1 MSRRLLSL
9 GGAVALILLAA
20 MWFRAVSL
28 PSIPQ
33 SLASIPYY
41 AETVRVLQMIRHDA
55 DQYLAFIFRILFG
68 TPNYGELLSN
78 NALPISRGY
87 AVFAAMLLLLPSY
100 RNAVRNNIAFVVL
113 GVLVMLLFVI
123 WFFGGVWLRAMLDD
137 ILQAEA
143 HLPLQNRRL
152 LVILASGI
160 PSVLLGLALLITMYL
175 GFPLMALF
183 LLLWLPGF
191 CYLVLS
197 STVYYALW
205 SPVLLWHYL
214 HYLFVPH
221 PAETAYKTGM
231 AEHVPYPELARTVA
245 NAMSQYDLKD
255 FERLPKRWK
264 SKNWQKRI
272 DAFRERLEAEDKFM
286 EELIRN
292 LRLKDQ
298 LR

>member
-1 MSRRLLSL
+1 MRPAISRRLLFL
-9 GGAVALILLAA
+9 GGAIALILLAI
-20 MWFRAVSL
+20 WFGAVRL
-28 PSIPQ
+28 PP

-41 AETVRVLQMIRHDA
+41 ATTVRALPVIRHNM
-55 DQYLAFIFRILFG
+55 DQYLAFIFRTLFG
-68 TPNYGELLSN
+68 TPHYSELLSN
-78 NALPISRGY
+78 NALPISLGY
-87 AVFAAMLLLLPSY
+87 AGFAAMLLLLPSY
-100 RNAVRNNIAFVVL
+100 RNAVRDSMAFV
-113 GVLVMLLFVI
+113 VLVMLLFPIV
-123 WFFGGVWLRAMLDD
+123 FFCGVWLFVMLHD
-137 ILQAEA
+137 IFQAET
-143 HLPLQNRRL
+143 HLPIQSRRL
-152 LVILASGI
+152 LVTWASGI
-160 PSVLLGLALLITMYL
+160 PALLLQIALLLTMYV

-191 CYLVLS
+191 CYFVLS
-197 STVYYALW
+197 SAVYYALW
-205 SPVLLWHYL
+205 SPVWLWHSL

-221 PAETAYKTGM
+221 PAETAYRTGM

-245 NAMSQYDLKD
+245 DAMYQYDLKD

>member
-1 MSRRLLSL
+1 MSRRLLFL
-9 GGAVALILLAA
+9 GGAVALLLA
-20 MWFRAVSL
+20 MWFGAL
-28 PSIPQ
+28 PRIPQ

-41 AETVRVLQMIRHDA
+41 AETVRTLHMIRHDA
-55 DQYLAFIFRILFG
+55 DQYLAFMFRILFG
-68 TPNYGELLSN
+68 TPHYGELLST
-78 NALPISRGY
+78 NALPIFRGY
-87 AVFAAMLLLLPSY
+87 AVFAALLLLLPPY
-100 RNAVRNNIAFVVL
+100 RNAVRNNGAFALLGVL
-113 GVLVMLLFVI
+113 GVLLFVI
-123 WFFGGVWLRAMLDD
+123 WFFGGVWLWTMLND
-137 ILQAEA
+137 ISMAEA
-143 HLPLQNRRL
+143 HLPLQDRRL

-160 PSVLLGLALLITMYL
+160 PTVLLGLALLVTMYV

-191 CYLVLS
+191 CYLILS
-197 STVYYALW
+197 SAVYYALW

-214 HYLFVPH
+214 HYLLVPH
-221 PAETAYKTGM
+221 PAETAYKAGM

-245 NAMSQYDLKD
+245 NAMYQYDLKD

>member
-1 MSRRLLSL
+1 MSRKLLFL
-9 GGAVALILLAA
+9 GGVIALLAA
-20 MWFRAVSL
+20 MWFGAL
-28 PSIPQ
+28 PRIPQ

-41 AETVRVLQMIRHDA
+41 AETVRTLQVIRHDM
-55 DQYLAFIFRILFG
+55 DHYLAFMFRILFD
-68 TPNYGELLSN
+68 TPHYGELLST

-87 AVFAAMLLLLPSY
+87 AVFAALLLLLPPY

-113 GVLVMLLFVI
+113 GVLGMLLFVI
-123 WFFGGVWLRAMLDD
+123 WFFGGVWLWAMLND
-137 ILQAEA
+137 ISMAET
-143 HLPLQNRRL
+143 HLPLQDRRL

-160 PSVLLGLALLITMYL
+160 PTVLLALALLVTMYV

-191 CYLVLS
+191 CYFILS
-197 STVYYALW
+197 CAVYYALW
-205 SPVLLWHYL
+205 SPVLLWHSL
-214 HYLFVPH
+214 HYLLVPH
-221 PAETAYKTGM
+221 PAETAYKAGM

-245 NAMSQYDLKD
+245 NAMYQYDLKD

-292 LRLKDQ
+292 LQLKDQ

>member
-9 GGAVALILLAA
+9 GGVIALLLA
-20 MWFRAVSL
+20 MWFGAVSL
-28 PSIPQ
+28 PRIPQ

-41 AETVRVLQMIRHDA
+41 AETVRTLQVIRHDM
-55 DQYLAFIFRILFG
+55 DHYLAFMFRILFG
-68 TPNYGELLSN
+68 TPNYGELLSTD
-78 NALPISRGY
+78 ALLIFRGY
-87 AVFAAMLLLLPSY
+87 AVFAALLLLLPPY
-100 RNAVRNNIAFVVL
+100 RNAVRNNIAFAVL
-113 GVLVMLLFVI
+113 GVLVMLLFVL
-123 WFFGGVWLRAMLDD
+123 WFFGGVWLWTMLND
-137 ILQAEA
+137 ISMAEA
-143 HLPLQNRRL
+143 HLPLQDRRL

-160 PSVLLGLALLITMYL
+160 PTVLLGLALLATMYL

-191 CYLVLS
+191 CYLILS
-197 STVYYALW
+197 SALYYALW

-214 HYLFVPH
+214 HYLLVPH

-245 NAMSQYDLKD
+245 NAMYQYDLKD

>member
-1 MSRRLLSL
+1 MSRRLLFL
-9 GGAVALILLAA
+9 GGAVALILLAI
-20 MWFRAVSL
+20 WFGAVSL
-28 PSIPQ
+28 PRIPRT
-33 SLASIPYY
+33 LASIPYY
-41 AETVRVLQMIRHDA
+41 AEAVRAPQEIRHDV
-55 DQYLAFIFRILFG
+55 DQYLAFIFHTLFG
-68 TPNYGELLSN
+68 TPHYGELLSN
-78 NALPISRGY
+78 NALPISLGY

-100 RNAVRNNIAFVVL
+100 RNAVRGSMAFVVL
-113 GVLVMLLFVI
+113 AMFLLPIV
-123 WFFGGVWLRAMLDD
+123 FFCGVWLFIMLTH
-137 ILQAEA
+137 IFQAEA
-143 HLPLQNRRL
+143 HLPLENRRW
-152 LVILASGI
+152 LVTWASGI
-160 PSVLLGLALLITMYL
+160 PALLLQIALLLTIYV

-191 CYLVLS
+191 CYFILS
-197 STVYYALW
+197 SAVYYALW

-221 PAETAYKTGM
+221 PAETAYRTGM
-231 AEHVPYPELARTVA
+231 IKHVPYPELARTVA
-245 NAMSQYDLKD
+245 DAMYQYDLKD

-292 LRLKDQ
+292 LRLEDQ

>member
-1 MSRRLLSL
+1 VLFVLL
-9 GGAVALILLAA
+9 G
-20 MWFRAVSL
+20 
-28 PSIPQ
+28 IP
-33 SLASIPYY
+33 
-41 AETVRVLQMIRHDA
+41 
-55 DQYLAFIFRILFG
+55 
-68 TPNYGELLSN
+68 
-78 NALPISRGY
+78 
-87 AVFAAMLLLLPSY
+87 
-100 RNAVRNNIAFVVL
+100 
-113 GVLVMLLFVI
+113 LFVI
-123 WFFGGVWLRAMLDD
+123 LFFVSLWLNTMLWG
-137 ILQAEA
+137 IVHTNARSQEYGISTVLIA
-143 HLPLQNRRL
+143 
-152 LVILASGI
+152 LASGL
-160 PSVLLGLALLITMYL
+160 PALLLSIGLVITAFL

-191 CYLVLS
+191 CYFILS

-205 SPVLLWHYL
+205 SPVWLWHSL

-221 PAETAYKTGM
+221 PAETAYRTGM

-245 NAMSQYDLKD
+245 DAMYQYDLKD

>member
-9 GGAVALILLAA
+9 GGAVALLAA
-20 MWFRAVSL
+20 MWFGAVSL
-28 PSIPQ
+28 PSIPH
-33 SLASIPYY
+33 SLTSIPYY
-41 AETVRVLQMIRHDA
+41 AETVRTLRMIRHDA
-55 DQYLAFIFRILFG
+55 DQYLAFIVRMLFD

-78 NALPISRGY
+78 KALPISRGY
-87 AVFAAMLLLLPSY
+87 AVFAAQLLLLPFY

-113 GVLVMLLFVI
+113 GVLVMFLFVI
-123 WFFGGVWLRAMLDD
+123 WFFGGVWLWAMFND
-137 ILQAEA
+137 ISMAEV

-160 PSVLLGLALLITMYL
+160 PTVLLGIALLATMYL

-191 CYLVLS
+191 CYFILS
-197 STVYYALW
+197 SALYYALW

-214 HYLFVPH
+214 HYLLVPH

-245 NAMSQYDLKD
+245 NAMYQYDLKD

-286 EELIRN
+286 EELIRY